1 MLLEEGI
8 TPAGPDMIAG
18 IDAQPRDVLLEV
30 AKFNA
35 TFAKKGGNI
44 YYRGLRLSWHD
55 TTDIESFTLCHQLQA
70 RENQRL
76 DGV

>member
-18 IDAQPRDVLLEV
+18 IDAQPQDVLLEV

-35 TFAKKGGNI
+35 RFAK
-44 YYRGLRLSWHD
+44 LVQSLQMSVVP
-55 TTDIESFTLCHQLQA
+55 LCDVA
-70 RENQRL
+70 STCDFECC
-76 DGV
+76 D

>member
-35 TFAKKGGNI
+35 GFAKNVQSLQVVVI
-44 YYRGLRLSWHD
+44 P
-55 TTDIESFTLCHQLQA
+55 LCDVA
-70 RENQRL
+70 SACDFECC
-76 DGV
+76 D

>member
-35 TFAKKGGNI
+35 RFAKNVQSLQVGVI
-44 YYRGLRLSWHD
+44 P
-55 TTDIESFTLCHQLQA
+55 LCDVA
-70 RENQRL
+70 SACDFECC
-76 DGV
+76 D

>member
-35 TFAKKGGNI
+35 RFAK
-44 YYRGLRLSWHD
+44 LVQSLQVSVVP
-55 TTDIESFTLCHQLQA
+55 LCDVA
-70 RENQRL
+70 STCDFECC
-76 DGV
+76 D

>member
-8 TPAGPDMIAG
+8 TPAGPAMIAG

-35 TFAKKGGNI
+35 GFAKNVQSLQVVVI
-44 YYRGLRLSWHD
+44 P
-55 TTDIESFTLCHQLQA
+55 LCDVA
-70 RENQRL
+70 SACDFECC
-76 DGV
+76 D

>member
-35 TFAKKGGNI
+35 RFAK
-44 YYRGLRLSWHD
+44 LVQS
-55 TTDIESFTLCHQLQA
+55 LQV
-70 RENQRL
+70 
-76 DGV
+76 GVMWRPVLVISLMCASVRYL

>member
-35 TFAKKGGNI
+35 RIAKNVQ
-44 YYRGLRLSWHD
+44 S
-55 TTDIESFTLCHQLQA
+55 LQVGVIPFCDVA
-70 RENQRL
+70 RACDFECC
-76 DGV
+76 D

>member
-18 IDAQPRDVLLEV
+18 TDAQLRDVLLEV

-35 TFAKKGGNI
+35 GFAKNVQSLQVGVI
-44 YYRGLRLSWHD
+44 PLSD
-55 TTDIESFTLCHQLQA
+55 VASACDFECC
-70 RENQRL
+70 
-76 DGV
+76 D